1 MKNRILALL
10 LIIILIIATAV
21 CSSAYSTDI
30 PTLYVPETRCFRMAL
45 ELPEQ
50 VGSDSE
56 FSAGASVAKLYKGF
70 DGKGITMLSGVLC
83 YDSELFSVNPTISNA
98 DGYTV
103 TVTPSS
109 FTVTFK
115 TPAAAEALTDLR
127 FSISMNAKHVTDEL
141 MTSIERVYVYFDNV
155 SANGDEVYE

>member
-50 VGSDSE
+50 VGSERLRWQRYHDA
-56 FSAGASVAKLYKGF
+56 FGR
-70 DGKGITMLSGVLC
+70 IVL
-83 YDSELFSVNPTISNA
+83 
-98 DGYTV
+98 
-103 TVTPSS
+103 
-109 FTVTFK
+109 
-115 TPAAAEALTDLR
+115 
-127 FSISMNAKHVTDEL
+127 
-141 MTSIERVYVYFDNV
+141 
-155 SANGDEVYE
+155 

>member
-56 FSAGASVAKLYKGF
+56 FSAVASVAKLYKGF
-70 DGKGITMLSGVLC
+70 DGKGITMLSGILC
-83 YDSELFSVNPTISNA
+83 YDSELFPSIRPSVMPTDI
-98 DGYTV
+98 
-103 TVTPSS
+103 PS
-109 FTVTFK
+109 
-115 TPAAAEALTDLR
+115 R
-127 FSISMNAKHVTDEL
+127 
-141 MTSIERVYVYFDNV
+141 
-155 SANGDEVYE
+155 